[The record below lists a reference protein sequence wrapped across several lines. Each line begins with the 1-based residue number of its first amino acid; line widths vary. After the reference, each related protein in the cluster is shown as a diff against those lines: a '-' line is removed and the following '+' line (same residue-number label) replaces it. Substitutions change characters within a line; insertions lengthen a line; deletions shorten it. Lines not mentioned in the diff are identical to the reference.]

1 MHIKFIN
8 RLLFSKGI
16 KNSLLFILILSAA
29 LLIISCQ
36 SPSKSSKNSIVVGIP
51 NDVSTINPLY
61 AFNIIEG
68 HLIDLLF
75 LKPFIEEWNDSLGVI
90 EFTPMLADK
99 WEWNSD
105 SSNITLYLRDD
116 IYWSDGE
123 KITAEDIVFT
133 FDIYSDPEVQSR
145 FLGIFNSLYTLEDS
159 RLDIAKTFEIISP
172 QKLIINFKDGREPNL
187 LDINLEILPKH
198 IWSKY
203 RRNEISSAKENFLP
217 VTSGPFKLNK
227 WERNSIIKLNIDSTS
242 FLFNPENIS
251 EIVFKVLPD
260 YRSRI
265 TNILSGGID
274 LLEGVKS
281 EDIAEIKSKDNLLI
295 KSLRGREYDYLG
307 WNLIDPSTKEKSVPL
322 NNKYFSSI
330 EIRKALGYAINRQEI
345 IETYLLNFGEACKGP
360 VSPIFKKY
368 LDDTLPEIEFN
379 PAKAKDILK
388 ELGWEDKNK
397 NGIIEKGDTEFTF
410 DLYINS
416 GNPRRSFAANVI
428 KNNLRA
434 IGVNVN
440 IQILESQVFIQRL
453 MNREF
458 DAWLSGW
465 TISLPLDIQPFWHSN
480 PKIGIF
486 NFSNYKNERID
497 NIFELLQNKPSDSMK
512 IALYKELQSIIYFDQ
527 PVFNLYWVDNII
539 VYNDKLEDNR
549 FSFLGLVKK
558 AWTWKIKN

>member
-1 MHIKFIN
+1 MHIKLIN
-8 RLLFSKGI
+8 RRLFSKRI
-16 KNSLLFILILSAA
+16 KNSILFILLLSSA
-29 LLIISCQ
+29 LIIFSCQ
-36 SPSKSSKNSIVVGIP
+36 SPSKSTKNSIVVGIP

-116 IYWSDGE
+116 LYWSDGE
-123 KITAEDIVFT
+123 KITSEDIVFT
-133 FDIYSDPEVQSR
+133 FDIYSDPAVQSR
-145 FLGIFNSLYTLEDS
+145 FLGMFNNFNTFEDL
-159 RLDIAKTFEIISP
+159 RIDISKTFEIISP
-172 QKLIINFKDGREPNL
+172 QKLIIHFKDGSEPDL
-187 LDINLEILPKH
+187 LDINLEIIPKH
-198 IWSKY
+198 IWSVY
-203 RRNEISSAKENFLP
+203 SRDEISSAAENFLP
-217 VTSGPFKLNK
+217 VTSGPFKLTK
-227 WERNSIIKLNIDSTS
+227 WERNSSIRLNIDSTS
-242 FLFNPENIS
+242 FLFDPENIR
-251 EIVFKVLPD
+251 ELIFKVLPD

-265 TNILSGGID
+265 TNLLTGGID

-307 WNLIDPSTKEKSVPL
+307 WNLIDPSTKEKSEPL
-322 NNKYFSSI
+322 SNKYFSSI

-397 NGIIEKGDTEFTF
+397 NGIVEKGDTEFTF

-416 GNPRRSFAANVI
+416 GNPRRSFAANII
-428 KNNLRA
+428 KNNLQA

-465 TISLPLDIQPFWHSN
+465 TIALPLDIKPFWHSN
-480 PKIGIF
+480 PNIGIF
-486 NFSNYKNERID
+486 NFSNYKNERVD
-497 NIFELLQNKPSDSMK
+497 DIFELLQNKSTDSMK
-512 IALYKELQSIIYFDQ
+512 IHLYKELQSIIYFDQ

-539 VYNDKLEDNR
+539 VYNEKLIDNR
-549 FSFLGLVKK
+549 FSLLGLVKE
-558 AWTWKIKN
+558 AWTWKIKK